1 MFSQSTSDRP
11 KRLAIPRS
19 RRLVIDLLRLSKHV
33 PTTAHDRI
41 IDLSVVATAR
51 EHAAQRVSW
60 SILFIKAFAIVS
72 AKYPPLRQIYMRWPW
87 PHLYQHPHSD
97 AIVVTHR
104 EVDGEPWI
112 FWSNFFQPETK
123 PLTQMQA
130 RLDRYLTDPV
140 PLAFHKQW
148 KMSALPSWL
157 RRMAWWSLLNIS
169 GQRRVRRCG
178 TFFLTTISSRGAEIR
193 HPPGFLTGGL
203 TFGPIDERGYSR
215 VTLAYDHRLLD
226 GRMVADILADL
237 EQTLNGVIAE
247 ELAAISAEMVPDR
260 LAA

>member
-1 MFSQSTSDRP
+1 MSSPFSTDHP

-19 RRLVIDLLRLSKHV
+19 RRLVIDLLRLSQQV
-33 PTTAHDRI
+33 PTTPHDRI
-41 IDLSVVATAR
+41 TDLSIVAAAR
-51 EHAAQRVSW
+51 EGAAQRISW
-60 SILFIKAFAIVS
+60 SIVFIKAFAIVA

-112 FWSNFFQPETK
+112 FWSKFFRPETT
-123 PLTQMQA
+123 PLPEMQD
-130 RLDRYLTDPV
+130 RLDRYLTEPV
-140 PLAFHKQW
+140 SQAFRKQW
-148 KMSALPSWL
+148 QLSGLPSWL
-157 RRMAWWSLLNIS
+157 RRMVWWSLLNVS

-193 HPPGFLTGGL
+193 HPPGFLTSGL

-226 GRMVADILADL
+226 GRMVADVLADL

-247 ELAAISAEMVPDR
+247 ELAAIPAEGR